1 MSNFQYCLNTSTIKG
16 QGLSLTEEI
25 ELAARVGYDGIE
37 PWIRE
42 MDAFT
47 GDGGDLKD
55 LGKRCADL
63 GLEVVNLIGFFEW
76 CVNDDAQRA
85 KGLEEA
91 RRNFQMAADIGAGK
105 LAAPPFGAHKD
116 GDLDLLA
123 AAERYGELIDIG
135 REYGVVPV
143 VEFWGVSKNL
153 SRLGE
158 AMLVAIESGRSEACV
173 LADIFHMY
181 KGGSPFEGLAH
192 VPGETLALLHVND
205 YLADPPREQ
214 QTDADRVFPGDGV
227 APCKMIFDTL
237 KNNGYRGM
245 LSLELFNAEYYK
257 MKAETAARTGLEKM
271 RRITGDCA

>member
-1 MSNFQYCLNTSTIKG
+1 MTNFQYCLNTSTIKG
-16 QGLSLTEEI
+16 QGLGLTEEI

-42 MDAFT
+42 LDVFT
-47 GDGGDLKD
+47 EGGGDLKD
-55 LGKRCADL
+55 LGGKCADL
-63 GLEVVNLIGFFEW
+63 GLKVVNLIGFFEW
-76 CVNDDAQRA
+76 CVDDDADRA

-91 RRNFQMAADIGAGK
+91 RRNFQMAADIGADK

-116 GDLDLLA
+116 GELDLLA
-123 AAERYGELIDIG
+123 VAERYAELIDMG
-135 REYGVVPV
+135 REYGVTPV

-158 AMLVAIESGRSEACV
+158 AVLVAIESGRAEACV

-181 KGGSPFEGLAH
+181 KGGSPFEGLGH

-205 YLADPPREQ
+205 YQADAPREQ

-227 APCKMIFDTL
+227 APCKAIFDTL
-237 KNNGYRGM
+237 KRNGYRGM
-245 LSLELFNAEYYK
+245 LSLELFNAEYYALE
-257 MKAETAARTGLEKM
+257 AEAVARTGLEKM
-271 RRITGDCA
+271 KVIGGD